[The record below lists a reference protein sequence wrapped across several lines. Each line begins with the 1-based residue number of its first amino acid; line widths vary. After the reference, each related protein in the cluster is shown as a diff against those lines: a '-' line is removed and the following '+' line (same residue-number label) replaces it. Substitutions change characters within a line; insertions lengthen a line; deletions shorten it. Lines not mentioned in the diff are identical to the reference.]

1 MNEEL
6 KQEVLGID
14 GVEDI
19 LVTRKSASYGATFGG
34 ITARGTCD
42 MITNENKELLAQ
54 AVVEGS
60 MPGDNSI
67 LLKDDYRD
75 F

>member
-1 MNEEL
+1 MEHIDLLKQGNPLNEEL

-34 ITARGTCD
+34 ITACGTCD

-54 AVVEGS
+54 SCCRRKYAG
-60 MPGDNSI
+60 
-67 LLKDDYRD
+67 R
-75 F
+75 